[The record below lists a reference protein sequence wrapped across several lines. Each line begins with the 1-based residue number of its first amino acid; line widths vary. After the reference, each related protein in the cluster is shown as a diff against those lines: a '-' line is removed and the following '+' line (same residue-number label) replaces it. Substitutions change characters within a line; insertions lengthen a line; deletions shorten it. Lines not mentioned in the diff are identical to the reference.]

1 MSDPFVEA
9 LKKGKKPYYV
19 TVCFAVALDANDTT
33 EAETFLRS
41 HLEAI
46 GDIEI
51 NTVNVLDQKRFDEI
65 EKTL

>member
-1 MSDPFVEA
+1 MS
-9 LKKGKKPYYV
+9 KQPYYV
-19 TVCFAVALDANDTT
+19 TVCFAVSLDAKDTT

-46 GDIEI
+46 DDIEI